1 MAQTEEDKEKQGDG
15 KSEKAGRLRTGHE
28 TEYFF
33 RVVAAQKFQTK
44 PGSAVQHDIE
54 GEALSPGMAGTAEHQ
69 QQGEDHHIQLT
80 FPYFGR
86 PERLC
91 AVGMSGQCS
100 RWVNDAEGTAGRGA
114 EGIPIQKIGTASQ
127 CLSEDDGRSQ
137 CIHEADGIEM
147 MAAAVQDSCDYAEYN
162 STLNGHAALPDIE
175 QFGEMVAVIPPVKEK
190 DIPKTC
196 ADQAG
201 NAAVNPE
208 IDEVLFIAVSFSL
221 SKKIAGPSSQN
232 DGQRE
237 YESVSA
243 DGKIADKKQILMHK
257 SLPHL

>member
-1 MAQTEEDKEKQGDG
+1 
-15 KSEKAGRLRTGHE
+15 
-28 TEYFF
+28 
-33 RVVAAQKFQTK
+33 
-44 PGSAVQHDIE
+44 
-54 GEALSPGMAGTAEHQ
+54 
-69 QQGEDHHIQLT
+69 
-80 FPYFGR
+80 
-86 PERLC
+86 
-91 AVGMSGQCS
+91 
-100 RWVNDAEGTAGRGA
+100 
-114 EGIPIQKIGTASQ
+114 
-127 CLSEDDGRSQ
+127 
-137 CIHEADGIEM
+137 M

-208 IDEVLFIAVSFSL
+208 IDEVFFVAVSFSL
-221 SKKIAGPSSQN
+221 SKKIAGPGSQN